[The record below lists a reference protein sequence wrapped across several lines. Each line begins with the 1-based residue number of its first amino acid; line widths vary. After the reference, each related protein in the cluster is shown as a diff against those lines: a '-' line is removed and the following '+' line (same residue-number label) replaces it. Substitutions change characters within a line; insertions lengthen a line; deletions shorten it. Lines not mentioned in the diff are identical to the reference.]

1 MLYLFEI
8 MELSFQ
14 KRCGLRERD
23 SECINIQLTRI
34 LCGMFVLIIV
44 IRTIIFILITTI
56 TSNKG

>member
-14 KRCGLRERD
+14 RRCGLRERD

-34 LCGMFVLIIV
+34 CGMFVLIIV
-44 IRTIIFILITTI
+44 TRTVIFTLLTTI